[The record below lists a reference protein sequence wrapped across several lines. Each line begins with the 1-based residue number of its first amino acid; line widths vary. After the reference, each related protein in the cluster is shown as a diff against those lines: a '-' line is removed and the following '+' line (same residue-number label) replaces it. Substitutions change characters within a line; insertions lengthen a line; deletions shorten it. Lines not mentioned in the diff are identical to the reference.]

1 MLLTMS
7 ILTIP
12 EISFKDIKVKDP
24 VAIESLS
31 SALQEHGFVTFVEHG
46 ISSSLLEDAYN
57 ISKEF
62 FDLPNEIKQNYA
74 RPDTG
79 GARGYT
85 QFGKE
90 TAVGETVADLKEFWH
105 HGPDID
111 NSYDSRIRENLP
123 ILELEEFNII
133 CAQLFKEL
141 HKLGL
146 SILQS
151 IALILNKP
159 ENFFDSWVEKGNSV
173 LRLIH
178 YPAVTDQSNLMR
190 ARAHADI
197 NLITLLVG
205 AEESGLEVQH
215 NDGSWI
221 PIEAASKSIVC
232 NIGDMMQLVT
242 RGKLKSTIHRVV
254 DYNTGDPK
262 PRYSIPF
269 FLHPSP
275 DIMLKSIVDNS
286 SDEVSAHDFLE
297 ERIREIKLY

>member
-1 MLLTMS
+1 MT
-7 ILTIP
+7 TAKIP
-12 EISFKDIKVKDP
+12 QISFKEIRSKN
-24 VAIESLS
+24 ESALS
-31 SALQEHGFVTFVEHG
+31 SLKDALELHGFVTLTNHG
-46 ISSSLLEDAYN
+46 LDEVLLDDAYRL
-57 ISKEF
+57 SRDF
-62 FDLPNEIKQNYA
+62 FSLPDEVKHSYA

-90 TAVGETVADLKEFWH
+90 TAVGEKIADLKEFWH
-105 HGPDID
+105 HGPNID
-111 NSYDSRIRENLP
+111 ETYDPRIRENIP
-123 ILELEEFNII
+123 IKELQEFNVV
-133 CAQLFKEL
+133 CAKLFKDL
-141 HKLGL
+141 HLLGM
-146 SILQS
+146 SVLQS
-151 IALILNKP
+151 IAIILNKP
-159 ENFFDSWVEKGNSV
+159 EDFFDSWVAKGNSV

-178 YPAVTDQSNLMR
+178 YPPVIDKTNLLR

-215 NDGSWI
+215 RDGSWI

-242 RGKLKSTIHRVV
+242 RGQLKSTVHRVV
-254 DYNTGDPK
+254 DYNLGDPK

-275 DIMLKSIVDNS
+275 DIMLRSIVDDS
-286 SDEVSAHDFLE
+286 KDFVSAHDFLE